1 MAAEAPSSSCSS
13 SSRSNVY
20 HHHHHHHQ
28 HESSEKAFTES
39 DLAAAEQLMQLS
51 DDSGGNKKRN
61 RSKAGEYETDE
72 EGVEYQSPLSVITC
86 AKIEEIFGKDDELE
100 YLQKKRRRYRSLADV
115 YLTTKPIRT

>member
-20 HHHHHHHQ
+20 HHHHH

-86 AKIEEIFGKDDELE
+86 AKIEEIFGKEDEQE
-100 YLQKKRRRYRSLADV
+100 YRQKKLRRYRSLADV
-115 YLTTKPIRT
+115 YLTTKPVRT